1 MRSRTTDY
9 LFVGA
14 LAIAGVFFLQFVHRP
29 AVRGVESK
37 SRRLMA
43 TEAEI
48 CKSDDF
54 TRGLDDLERYLQEF
68 EQALADLDRLVPG
81 HIDSDERVREITGVA
96 SRCGLAATSIRPDQ
110 PVPRGSVMVHPL
122 TVKVCGGYEQIVR
135 FLFEVESLPRH
146 TRVTQLTIQREEE
159 TPGRLRAEIQLTS
172 HSAAREE
179 TGARS

>member
-9 LFVGA
+9 AFVGA
-14 LAIAGVFFLQFVHRP
+14 LALAGVLYLQLVHRP
-29 AVRGVESK
+29 AVRGVDAK
-37 SRRLMA
+37 SRRLMS
-43 TEAEI
+43 TQAEI

-81 HIDSDERVREITGVA
+81 HIDSDDRVREITGVA
-96 SRCGLAATSIRPDQ
+96 SRCGLSPTSIRPDQ

-135 FLFEVESLPRH
+135 FLFEAESLPRH
-146 TRVTQLTIQREEE
+146 TRVTQLTIEREPEA
-159 TPGRLRAEIQLTS
+159 PARLLAEIELTS
-172 HSAAREE
+172 HSVARDAA
-179 TGARS
+179 GA